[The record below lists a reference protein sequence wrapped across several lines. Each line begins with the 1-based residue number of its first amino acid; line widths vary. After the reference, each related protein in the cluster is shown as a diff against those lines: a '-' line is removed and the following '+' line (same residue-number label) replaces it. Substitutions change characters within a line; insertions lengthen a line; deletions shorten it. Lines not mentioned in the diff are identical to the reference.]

1 MKQHLIAI
9 LAVLFLSSSLPAA
22 DIIGQWIFN
31 ADKPLEDASGHNH
44 TIKLRGKAQI
54 VEDERFGIVL
64 KSTGSIPSADNKQ
77 GADAGNHADFTPK
90 GAFAFDF
97 WLNPD
102 EAIRTGNNH
111 FFLLD
116 KKIYHYFREMEK
128 ANLGYCCYLQ
138 KSGTDQY
145 TIHVNLGF
153 KTNSVVLESR
163 PVHLP
168 VNEWHHLAFS
178 YDGDGTVRIFMDDQ
192 MIAKKHFA
200 DYKAVA
206 PSPYPLTLGD
216 RSTSNYSS
224 FVGKMAQFRYYQG
237 VPAEFG
243 PHPSISFNQGRTV
256 FYHNEK
262 NAAVTLTI
270 DNDNTEIM
278 DDGIVTITVN
288 GAKHELP
295 FKKLAP
301 REIRH
306 ITVPIDTTLKATSYQ
321 IDATL
326 NTLHAKSAFDIVPRE
341 NPFMPVVM
349 WGTCPSEE
357 LQYIGFTHDLRHFS
371 NFVDVWKAKK
381 PLDLSEVEDVTPKY
395 NLLNDYM
402 RKGLHAC
409 LTTAP
414 GRWVEQTQNNP
425 EYKRVTRNG
434 KPRETTNGAMSHQ
447 DIQQF
452 GYNVGASVAKTYLQ
466 FPNFDA
472 ALIHSEVRD
481 NTALSFQPFEVKAAE
496 EFLGGKIPQEVRAK
510 TGVPYQTLPN
520 FPPSRVIPDDDPI
533 LRFYTWF
540 WKDGDGWNPLHSRIH
555 DGLKSTGRKDFW
567 TFFDPAVRVPS
578 VWGSGGHVDIVSQ
591 WTYSYPDPIKI
602 GQSCDELF
610 AMAEGYPNQ
619 KVMKMTQIIWYR
631 SGTAPIERMPKE
643 EDKRVQWERDIPDA
657 KFISIA
663 PDHLEIALW
672 SMIARPVRGIMYHGR
687 GSLFTVTGGTSYRM
701 TNPETA
707 PRLSKLVHNV
717 IQPLGPSLLEIPD
730 AKSRVAVLESFAS
743 QMYAQ
748 CGSNGWSNSWE
759 ADMHLI
765 LQWAGYQPQIIYD
778 ETVRKNGLDAYE
790 ILVMPNCY
798 VLTQSV
804 YDEIVKFQK
813 RGGIVVSDERL
824 CPAIM
829 PDLIIPAYK
838 RTRKADVDKTALQV
852 MAANLRNELDPFFK
866 RDFQTSNMDIVGRM
880 RRFGDTDYLFLI
892 NDKRTYGDY
901 VGQYGLVMEKGL
913 DNAGTAWLPG
923 EGYIYDL
930 VAHKQVPTT
939 PKDGGLSFDV
949 SFGPGEGKLFMRTK
963 EQINARTINIGG
975 NGTVTRGSEVPLIIE
990 IHSAFDGTHFPN
1002 AVIPLKITILDAD
1015 GKPAEFSGYHAAVNG
1030 ELKLNLSI
1038 PSNEKPGQWN
1048 ITVENLADG
1057 GKVQHTITI
1066 R

>member
-1 MKQHLIAI
+1 MKQALTIIFAI
-9 LAVLFLSSSLPAA
+9 LFLSSALPAA
-22 DIIGQWIFN
+22 DIIGQWLFN
-31 ADKPLEDASGHNH
+31 AEKPLEDASGHNH

-54 VEDERFGIVL
+54 VEDERFGIAL
-64 KSTGSIPSADNKQ
+64 KSTGSIPSADNAQ

-97 WLNPD
+97 WLKPD
-102 EAIRTGNNH
+102 EAIRAGRDH
-111 FFLLD
+111 FFLID
-116 KKIYHYFREMEK
+116 KKIYHYFREFEK
-128 ANLGYCCYLQ
+128 ANLGYCCYLLTRG
-138 KSGTDQY
+138 KDLYS
-145 TIHVNLGF
+145 INVNLGF
-153 KTNSVVLESR
+153 KTDSVVLETR
-163 PVHLP
+163 PVSLP

-178 YDGDGTVRIFMDDQ
+178 YDGDGTVRVFMDGQ

-200 DYKAVA
+200 NRKAVA
-206 PSPYPLTLGD
+206 PSPYMLILGD
-216 RSTSNYSS
+216 RATSNYSS
-224 FVGKMAQFRYYQG
+224 FIGRMAQIRYFQE
-237 VPAEFG
+237 VPAEYG
-243 PHPSISFNQGRTV
+243 PHPTISFSQGRTV

-301 REIRH
+301 REIRQV
-306 ITVPIDTTLKATSYQ
+306 TVPIDTSLKASSYQ

-326 NTLHAKSAFDIVPRE
+326 NSLNAKSTFDIVPRE

-349 WGTCPSEE
+349 WGTCPEDE
-357 LQYIGFTHDLRHFS
+357 LTYIGFTHDLRHFS
-371 NFVDVWKAKK
+371 NFPDVWKAKK
-381 PLDLSEVEDVTPKY
+381 PLDLSTVMDVTSNY
-395 NLLNDYM
+395 NLLNNYM
-402 RKGLHAC
+402 KKGLHAC
-409 LTTAP
+409 MTTAP
-414 GRWVEQTQNNP
+414 GRWIEQTQTNP

-434 KPRETTNGAMSHQ
+434 KPRETTNGAVGHP
-447 DIQQF
+447 DIQEF
-452 GYNVGASVAKTYLQ
+452 GYNVGASVAQTYMQ
-466 FPNFDA
+466 FPSFDS

-481 NTALSFQPFEVKAAE
+481 NTMLSFQPFEVKSAE
-496 EFLGGKIPQEVRAK
+496 AFLGTKIPQEVRAK
-510 TGVPYQTLPN
+510 TGVPYLTLPN
-520 FPPSRVIPDDDPI
+520 FPPSRVIPDDDTI

-631 SGTAPIERMPKE
+631 SGTAPVERMPKE

-687 GSLFTVTGGTSYRM
+687 GSLFTTTGGSYRM
-701 TNPETA
+701 TNKETA

-717 IQPLGPSLLEIPD
+717 IQPLGPSLLEIQD

-759 ADMHLI
+759 ADMHII

-778 ETVRKNGLDAYE
+778 ETVRKNGLDAYDV
-790 ILVMPNCY
+790 LVMPNCY

-804 YDEIVKFQK
+804 YDEILKFQK
-813 RGGIVVSDERL
+813 RGGIVVADERL
-824 CPAIM
+824 CPAVL
-829 PDLIIPAYK
+829 PDLLVPAYK
-838 RTRKADVDKTALQV
+838 RTRKADVDKAALQA
-852 MAANLRNELDPFFK
+852 MAANLRNELDPFFT

-923 EGYIYDL
+923 DGYIYDL

-939 PKDGGLSFDV
+939 PKDGGLLFDV

-963 EQINARTINIGG
+963 TPLDAISINVDGD
-975 NGTVTRGSEVPLIIE
+975 GTAPRGSEVPLTVQVETARNGPIL
-990 IHSAFDGTHFPN
+990 PK
-1002 AVIPLKITILDAD
+1002 AVVPVKLTILDAD

-1038 PSNEKPGQWN
+1038 PSNEKPGKWT
-1048 ITVENLADG
+1048 ITAENLANG
-1057 GKVQHTITI
+1057 GKVQTTLTIK
-1066 R
+1066 